1 MTIKTLARHTLGDM
15 ELTYLKNQNGRAV
28 LLLSPAGGAEIPLNE
43 RNVDALDN
51 ASLVHLHLQGD
62 ELGMFSNSFKLSET
76 LSALHY
82 QGQTVRQDGE
92 RTVIETTEEAE
103 AGFGILHRV
112 IWIAGEPGF
121 TVETEFY
128 NRTGHEVTLDY
139 LTSASL
145 DGLGLQSTGDGG
157 KTLLFHRFKAGWCME
172 GLHQCDSLTALGLER
187 AWATSGESLR
197 IGAIGSRPVR
207 EYHPY
212 AALEDT
218 KNGTICGV
226 YLAHNASW
234 QIELTRRS
242 QGLSLSA
249 GLADADFGQWS
260 CRIPDGGTFT
270 TPQAMVSVCRGSIAK
285 LSDRLLRLRHRAVDR
300 LRDQDMDIVY
310 NDFVTT
316 WGKPTEEGMLRTA
329 ELLRRGRTK
338 YLVMDAG
345 WFPDELGIGD
355 WKVDRRAFPDGL
367 KAYADKVRALGM
379 VPGLWME
386 FECADSASA
395 AFGDEHDGN
404 KLKWHGSTIVGRVI
418 NGRREKFFDFSN
430 PAVIAYMEQRVI
442 ALLRDN
448 GFGYLKIDYN
458 ASIGIGIDGEQSGGE
473 NLRRHMALVRDFIR
487 RIHEEVPGIVIE
499 NCASGGCRLEPSMMD
514 MTEMSSVSDTH
525 EGYEAAVVA
534 ANLHYLTPPRQNQ
547 IWCTLHP
554 EYADERLR
562 YICSQGFLGRICW
575 SGDLLGLDERQ
586 LAMLFATEEFYAA
599 VSGIIKHGRSVIYR
613 TDPCS
618 FSDPTGT
625 QAVVRYADDGDEVL
639 VTVHSFRDPQKL
651 IVPLDG
657 SYRIDRSLFSQP
669 WAAVN
674 GETLTILP
682 QTAFDGD
689 VIVLRKN
696 K

>member
-1 MTIKTLARHTLGDM
+1 MTIKTLAHHTLGDM
-15 ELTYLKNQNGRAV
+15 ELTYLQNQNGRAV
-28 LLLSPAGGAEIPLNE
+28 LLLSPVGGAEIPLTE

-62 ELGMFSNSFKLSET
+62 SLGMFSNSFKLSET
-76 LSALHY
+76 LSALRY
-82 QGQTVRQDGE
+82 RGQTVQRDGE
-92 RTVIETTEEAE
+92 RTVIETTEEAK

-112 IWIAGEPGF
+112 IWFAGEPGF

-172 GLHQCDSLTALGLER
+172 GLHQCDSLTTLGLER

-197 IGAIGSRPVR
+197 LGAIGSRPVR

-218 KNGTICGV
+218 ENGTICGV

-270 TPQAMVSVCRGSIAK
+270 APQAMVSVCRGSIAE

-345 WFPDELGIGD
+345 WFDRLHGRGKWI
-355 WKVDRRAFPDGL
+355 VDYTSFPQGL

-379 VPGLWME
+379 IPGLWME
-386 FECADSASA
+386 FECADSSTEM
-395 AFGDEHDGN
+395 FDERFDDD
-404 KLKWHGSTIVGRVI
+404 KLKHNGKAIVGHVI
-418 NGRREKFFDFSN
+418 NGRREKFYDFSN
-430 PAVIAYMEQRVI
+430 PAVIDLLEKRVI
-442 ALLRDN
+442 NQLRDA

-458 ASIGIGIDGEQSGGE
+458 ASIGIGIDGEQSGSE

-599 VSGIIKHGRSVIYR
+599 VSGIIKHGRSIIYR

-625 QAVVRYADDGDEVL
+625 QAVVRYADDSGAVL

-651 IVPLDG
+651 VVPLDG
-657 SYRIDRSLFSQP
+657 SYRSDRSLFSQP
-669 WAAVN
+669 WATVD
-674 GETLTILP
+674 GDTLTITP

-689 VIVLRKN
+689 VIVLRK
-696 K
+696 KD

>member
-15 ELTYLKNQNGRAV
+15 ELTYLQNQNGRAV
-28 LLLSPAGGAEIPLNE
+28 LLLSPVGGAEIPLTE

-62 ELGMFSNSFKLSET
+62 GLGMFSNSFKLSET
-76 LSALHY
+76 LSALRY
-82 QGQTVRQDGE
+82 RGQTVQRDGE

-103 AGFGILHRV
+103 TGFGILHRV
-112 IWIAGEPGF
+112 IWFAGEPGF

-172 GLHQCDSLTALGLER
+172 GLHQCDSLTTLGLER

-197 IGAIGSRPVR
+197 LGAIGSRPVR

-218 KNGTICGV
+218 ENGTICGV

-270 TPQAMVSVCRGSIAK
+270 APQATVSVCRGSIAE

-355 WKVDRRAFPDGL
+355 WEVDRRAFPDGL
-367 KAYADKVRALGM
+367 KAYADKVRTLGM

-386 FECADSASA
+386 FECADSSSA
-395 AFGDEHDGN
+395 AFGAEHDGD
-404 KLKWHGSTIVGRVI
+404 KLKWHGSTIAGRVI
-418 NGRREKFFDFSN
+418 NGRREKFFDFTD

-586 LAMLFATEEFYAA
+586 LAMLFAAEEFYAA
-599 VSGIIKHGRSVIYR
+599 VSGIIKHGRSIIYR

-651 IVPLDG
+651 TVLLDG

-669 WAAVN
+669 WATID
-674 GETLTILP
+674 GDTLTILP

-689 VIVLRKN
+689 VIMLRQKD
-696 K
+696 